1 MAKQSKSPRPARNN
15 SGGSEGGYSN
25 GVPGKFVARPLMGTN
40 PLREQFEPTP
50 AEPVRQRYKM
60 AGGC

>member
-1 MAKQSKSPRPARNN
+1 MAKAQKSAPVPK
-15 SGGSEGGYSN
+15 GGGEGGYRS
-25 GVPGKFVARPLMGTN
+25 GVPGKLQDRDLMKVD
-40 PLREQFEPTP
+40 PKKEQFEPTA